1 MEEINKNDQTK
12 KNHFSEDEREKLIYT
27 IKRLDNESIELQER
41 LSRLEHVIIK
51 MVDRFHFDIFNVDLE
66 YIFMKYDISSEKSN
80 KSKALIFDKQIAYKE
95 TGKVP
100 TFLEFHEELLNIMSI
115 EEDKKDNIS
124 FEVTTMLLKKYG
136 DIDNYFPV
144 TSEILRTK

>member
-100 TFLEFHEELLNIMSI
+100 TFLEFHEELVVVI
-115 EEDKKDNIS
+115 
-124 FEVTTMLLKKYG
+124 VTQ
-136 DIDNYFPV
+136 
-144 TSEILRTK
+144 